1 MKEKAFETKVDK
13 EINHDGFKMTF
24 SNGCTISV
32 IFGKYTF
39 SDNGE
44 TTAEVAAW
52 NNANG
57 KWMIF
62 QEDRL
67 PFDQWIELDN
77 ETEVMAR
84 QTAEEV
90 ANLIYTL
97 SRYLPKE

>member
-1 MKEKAFETKVDK
+1 MSKAFSTHVDK
-13 EINHDGFKMTF
+13 ETNHDGFKMTF
-24 SNGCTISV
+24 SNGCTIS
-32 IFGKYTF
+32 IMFGKYTF

-52 NNANG
+52 NNASD

-62 QEDRL
+62 QKDRL

-77 ETEVMAR
+77 ETEVMSR

-97 SRYLPKE
+97 SQYSIKE

>member
-13 EINHDGFKMTF
+13 EYDKDGFQITF
-24 SNGCTISV
+24 ANGCTISV
-32 IFGKYTF
+32 VFGKYTY

-52 NNANG
+52 NNASG

-77 ETEVMAR
+77 DTEVMSR
-84 QTAEEV
+84 QTADEV
-90 ANLIYTL
+90 AKLIYTL
-97 SRYLPKE
+97 SQYK

>member
-1 MKEKAFETKVDK
+1 MSKAFSTQVDK
-13 EINHDGFKMTF
+13 EINHDGFKVTF

-39 SDNGE
+39 SDGGE

-52 NNANG
+52 NNVSG

-62 QEDRL
+62 QGDRL

-77 ETEVMAR
+77 DTEVMSR

-97 SRYLPKE
+97 SKYSTEE

>member
-1 MKEKAFETKVDK
+1 MNKAFSTHVDK

-32 IFGKYTF
+32 IFGKYTY
-39 SDNGE
+39 SDGGE

-52 NNANG
+52 NSDG
-57 KWMIF
+57 KWMLF

-67 PFDQWIELDN
+67 PSDQWIELDN
-77 ETEVMAR
+77 ETEVMPR
-84 QTAEEV
+84 QTADKV

-97 SRYLPKE
+97 SQYSTKE